1 MPLRHLPADTQGD
14 PSRRAAGE
22 ETAVSASRRDFLRL
36 GALGGAAA
44 LTLRFR
50 WEEADVEI
58 VKTTAAEAA
67 FSPSPWISIDA
78 AGKVTLTAHRSE
90 MGQGARTALPMI
102 LAEELGADW
111 SKIEIRHA
119 TPGPD
124 FPDMRT
130 SGSSSVVD
138 SWVPLRKAGAAAREM
153 LRAAAAARW
162 AVPAASCRVGNG
174 RVVREGGQSIA
185 FGDLVAAA
193 AALPV
198 PQDPPLKE
206 SKDYTLV
213 GTRIL
218 RIDGPQIVRGTA
230 VYGLDVQVPGLRKAA
245 VARCPVFGGKALRW
259 NAAAAKAIGGVREV
273 VEIPTGIAVVADDT
287 WTALKGRDAL
297 QVEWDEGP
305 RANDATSTYWNRL
318 EAALR
323 AGGKATRAE
332 GDAAAALAAASR
344 RLRAEYRYPF
354 QAHATLEPMNCAAQ
368 VRPDGCEI
376 WVGTQAPNEAQ
387 RDVAKLLGMK
397 PEAVRLNVALLGGGF
412 GRRLGYDYVIEA
424 VELARRVP
432 FPVQVVWTRP
442 DDMQHDF
449 FQPAALHELSAGL
462 DALGKPVACVHR
474 CATFHLSM
482 FGPFKADDPEAYEDS
497 PWGGFDTPYSFPA
510 LRVDY
515 APVEAPV
522 PTGAWRSVGYPS
534 TVFARESFVDE
545 IAHAA
550 GRDPVAL
557 RLELIP
563 SPGTVKLRTVTLD
576 NGDRLRRV
584 LRLAAEKA
592 GWGHPFAR
600 TRDGRRWGRGI
611 ACNSYHR
618 QTMVAQVAEV
628 SVGKQ
633 GDVAVHRVVCAI
645 DCGQV
650 INPSGL
656 EGQVESGV
664 LWGLSATLHGRI
676 TFAHGRVEQH
686 TYNDFPVIRMHETP
700 RIETHVVPSQV
711 RPLGAGEQPV
721 PPIYAAVANAVFA
734 ATGKRIRELPIRPDD
749 LREDKVS

>member
-1 MPLRHLPADTQGD
+1 MST
-14 PSRRAAGE
+14 
-22 ETAVSASRRDFLRL
+22 SRRDFLRL
-36 GALGGAAA
+36 GTLGGTAA
-44 LTLRFR
+44 LVLQVR
-50 WEEADVEI
+50 WEAGGEI
-58 VKTTAAEAA
+58 VKTTAAAAA

-78 AGKVTLTAHRSE
+78 SGKVTLTAHRSE
-90 MGQGARTALPMI
+90 MGQGARTSLPMI

-111 SKIEIRHA
+111 SRIEIRHA
-119 TPGPD
+119 SPGPD
-124 FPDMRT
+124 FPEMRT
-130 SGSSSVVD
+130 SGSSSVVE
-138 SWVPLRKAGAAAREM
+138 SWDPLRQAGAAAREM

-162 AVPAASCRVGNG
+162 GVPAASCRVENG
-174 RVVREGGQSIA
+174 QVVRDGGHSLP

-193 AALPV
+193 SALPV
-198 PQDPPLKE
+198 PKNPPLKDPR
-206 SKDYTLV
+206 DYTLV
-213 GTRIL
+213 GTRVL

-230 VYGLDVQVPGLRKAA
+230 AYGLDVQLPGLRKAA

-259 NAAAAKAIGGVREV
+259 NAAAAKAIAGVREV

-305 RANDATSTYWNRL
+305 RASDATGTYWGRL

-323 AGGKATRAE
+323 AGGKTTRSE
-332 GDAAAALAAASR
+332 GDAAAALAGAAR
-344 RLRAEYRYPF
+344 QLRAEYRYPF

-397 PEAVRLNVALLGGGF
+397 PEAVRLHVALLGGGF

-449 FQPAALHELSAGL
+449 FQPAALHELNAGL
-462 DALGKPVACVHR
+462 DAAGKPVAWIHR

-482 FGPFKADDPEAYEDS
+482 FGPFSADDPEAYDGS
-497 PWGGFDTPYSFPA
+497 PWGGYDTPYSVPA

-545 IAHAA
+545 IAHAT
-550 GRDPVAL
+550 GRDPLML

-563 SPGTVKLRTVTLD
+563 SPGRVKLRTVTLD

-592 GWGHPFAR
+592 GWGSPLPR
-600 TRDGRRWGRGI
+600 PSDGRRWGRGL
-611 ACNSYHR
+611 ACNAYHR

-628 SVGKQ
+628 SVGLE
-633 GDVAVHRVVCAI
+633 GDVRVHRVVCAV
-645 DCGQV
+645 DCGRAV
-650 INPSGL
+650 NLAGL
-656 EGQVESGV
+656 EGQVESGI

-676 TFAHGRVEQH
+676 TFAHGRVEQR
-686 TYNDFPVIRMHETP
+686 TYDDFPVMRMRDTP
-700 RIETHVVPSQV
+700 QIETHVVPSLLP
-711 RPLGAGEQPV
+711 PLGVGEQPV
-721 PPIYAAVANAVFA
+721 PPIYAAVANAIFA
-734 ATGKRIRELPIRPDD
+734 ATGKRLRELPIRPPPSAT
-749 LREDKVS
+749 R